1 MFNGE
6 SITIKLILK
15 LEKDQKNM
23 TLFRAACC
31 LSSTQ
36 SFVIPSKFSSQ
47 EIVPKG
53 VQRFLQT
60 IVHIGL
66 CRHVGIFISTVECI
80 CCKIKMRFLWI
91 TALFLLTPILFI
103 HFQSVSVSRQI
114 FLYTSSN
121 TKNPPN
127 NYESCF
133 MFLSLLVVLPFFIWV
148 LLGCLVFKNGFIFL
162 DLTPI

>member
-1 MFNGE
+1 MARWWV
-6 SITIKLILK
+6 SKIKLI

-47 EIVPKG
+47 ETVPKG

-66 CRHVGIFISTVECI
+66 CRHVGIFINTVECI
-80 CCKIKMRFLWI
+80 CCKIKMWFLWI
-91 TALFLLTPILFI
+91 TALEMNEEDGRQQK
-103 HFQSVSVSRQI
+103 QSVSVSRQI

-121 TKNPPN
+121 TIIPPTTMV
-127 NYESCF
+127 YF

-162 DLTPI
+162 DLSPI

>member
-80 CCKIKMRFLWI
+80 C
-91 TALFLLTPILFI
+91 
-103 HFQSVSVSRQI
+103 SVFADAHPLDSFPVC
-114 FLYTSSN
+114 FGLASN
-121 TKNPPN
+121 LSLRKQQYKNPPN
-127 NYESCF
+127 NYEIYF
-133 MFLSLLVVLPFFIWV
+133 MFLALLVVLPFFIWV

>member
-80 CCKIKMRFLWI
+80 CCKIKNAISMN
-91 TALFLLTPILFI
+91 
-103 HFQSVSVSRQI
+103 HCSVFADAHPLDSFPVC
-114 FLYTSSN
+114 FGLASN
-121 TKNPPN
+121 LSLHKQQYKNPPQQ
-127 NYESCF
+127 
-133 MFLSLLVVLPFFIWV
+133 L
-148 LLGCLVFKNGFIFL
+148 
-162 DLTPI
+162 